1 MIMKF
6 LSCMETEVF
15 KTAVTRAMH
24 AAVMYHDRFR
34 DSYLCFVRLHDVGFH
49 FYLLINVF

>member
-1 MIMKF
+1 MKF

-34 DSYLCFVRLHDVGFH
+34 DSDLCVVRLHDVGFH